1 MKVETFRKLIR
12 EEVKRAI
19 REELPSVLNEI
30 NETPKGVAKPVRAF
44 SGLFEEMDKKVKQ
57 PMIETTGNPMLDL
70 LNETRQQMTM
80 GDEEWPS
87 MGNYDSSAINN
98 YRAEMMGAFGGG
110 APTVQTVDQM
120 VQTARPA
127 SDVSHVQ
134 INAVP
139 DFSKMMGAL
148 KEKGKI

>member
-19 REELPSVLNEI
+19 REELPAVLNEI
-30 NETPKGVAKPVRAF
+30 NETPKGVAKPGRAF
-44 SGLFEEMDKKVKQ
+44 SGLFEEMDQKIKQ
-57 PMIETTGNPMLDL
+57 PVIESTGNPMLDL
-70 LNETRQQMTM
+70 INETKMSM
-80 GDEEWPS
+80 VAGGDEWKS
-87 MGNYDSSAINN
+87 IGNFDSNN
-98 YRAEMMGAFGGG
+98 VNGYRAEMMNAFGG
-110 APTVQTVDQM
+110 APAVQSVDQM

-127 SDVSHVQ
+127 QSVEQVQ

-148 KEKGKI
+148 KEKGKL